1 MKYVI
6 DKKGNNSKLANYNVK
21 LDGMEV
27 KPKNEVKNQT
37 IKAGKVVLVDG
48 ELKEEYIRKRLS
60 KKIDKIINFMLR
72 ILNED
77 DTGEDDASMVLD
89 ELNRLKGIMINKYRK
104 DMKESEY
111 KSMLAKI
118 ILIEDEFKRSYNEKI
133 YMNYGSNNYYEE
145 EYVSGRGR

>member
-77 DTGEDDASMVLD
+77 DTGEDDAGMVLD

-118 ILIEDEFKRSYNEKI
+118 ILIEDEFKRSYNESFI
-133 YMNYGSNNYYEE
+133 SNR
-145 EYVSGRGR
+145 ST

>member
-21 LDGMEV
+21 LDG
-27 KPKNEVKNQT
+27 
-37 IKAGKVVLVDG
+37 DG

-77 DTGEDDASMVLD
+77 DTGEDDAGMVLD

-133 YMNYGSNNYYEE
+133 YMNYGSNNYCEE